1 MHILKSKRCFNNKSS
16 TYYFHLKTKILA
28 GFRICISVPS
38 IVSDGRPPFSHSILF
53 LYRDSVAVY
62 IKRFFLPITKYFT
75 ENPGNYLSNILCFY
89 FIKCWYAHPTY
100 FLVLMLCCLNK
111 VLLWNAVFHSDYC
124 PNSNHLFFESKRKIC
139 VYRTYS
145 MLTLMKSGGSFFRID
160 IIYMIY
166 LIVKYFSA
174 VSFSIYCEKLAV
186 KTAVTKTGHF
196 FAKKLILCLS
206 DII

>member
-1 MHILKSKRCFNNKSS
+1 
-16 TYYFHLKTKILA
+16 
-28 GFRICISVPS
+28 
-38 IVSDGRPPFSHSILF
+38 
-53 LYRDSVAVY
+53 
-62 IKRFFLPITKYFT
+62 
-75 ENPGNYLSNILCFY
+75 
-89 FIKCWYAHPTY
+89 
-100 FLVLMLCCLNK
+100 
-111 VLLWNAVFHSDYC
+111 
-124 PNSNHLFFESKRKIC
+124 
-139 VYRTYS
+139 